1 MIKRILVVLDPDDD
15 TPIATQT
22 AIDMAKRHDAS
33 VTCLALVDKDAIAAD
48 TSGSGIGGYAYAE
61 RLRQSLTDEVRAKA
75 QELLRIC
82 IEKLEQAGVRHSGDR
97 VSDDGLLTSLV
108 TAMRTHDLLIAG
120 RESHFYYHDPEL
132 RTRTMAKV
140 IEQGAAATLLVGHD
154 LPNVKHVTVSYDGSS
169 AAARAL
175 QKFVH
180 LMPFGSDITVE
191 LLHIRGESKEAKL
204 ESEALLASAKDY
216 LDAYDYTSVVATSL
230 EGSKVGDR
238 IIEYA
243 NPEAT
248 DVLIAGAYAKAG
260 IKRLIFGSLATFLL
274 DKATVPL
281 FLYR

>member
-22 AIDMAKRHDAS
+22 AISISKRHDAQ
-33 VTCLALVDKDAIAAD
+33 VTCLALVDKEAILAD
-48 TSGSGIGGYAYAE
+48 STGSGIGGYAYAE

-75 QELLRIC
+75 NELLRTC
-82 IEKLEQAGVRHSGDR
+82 IERLEQAGVRHSGDR

-120 RESHFYYHDPEL
+120 RESHFYYHDPEK
-132 RTRTMAKV
+132 RTHTMAKV
-140 IEQGAAATLLVGHD
+140 VEQGAAATLLVGHD
-154 LPNVKHVTVSYDGSS
+154 LPEVQHVTVSYDGSS

-191 LLHIRGESKEAKL
+191 LLHVRGESNEAKL
-204 ESEALLASAKDY
+204 ESEALLTSAKDY
-216 LDAYDYTSVVATSL
+216 LDAYGYASVVATSL
-230 EGSKVGDR
+230 DGGKVGDR
-238 IIEYA
+238 IIAYA
-243 NPEAT
+243 NPDST
-248 DVLIAGAYAKAG
+248 DLLIAGAYTKTG
-260 IKRLIFGSLATFLL
+260 IKRMIFGSLATFLL
-274 DKATVPL
+274 DNATVPL